1 MAGAW
6 AAEQVARDYLT
17 WGPEGPESAS
27 VQPASASTDRL
38 AWVEI
43 AVIRT
48 LGPATTDYVVA
59 ADTSLHGV
67 VYLELMLDRRATGQY
82 TLARYPAF
90 VAPPIS
96 PSTSG
101 DSEGVG
107 LPTVM
112 NVQLE
117 RVLVRGLGHFL
128 DADRVD
134 LAADMAAGVTVSPPP
149 IRLTL
154 NHIERLAVEPS
165 GTVLAT
171 LVATDAEGTAYTL
184 TYSVGLAF
192 SAGRWE
198 ITSING
204 DSSTASGPQT

>member
-1 MAGAW
+1 M
-6 AAEQVARDYLT
+6 
-17 WGPEGPESAS
+17 
-27 VQPASASTDRL
+27 
-38 AWVEI
+38 
-43 AVIRT
+43 RT
-48 LGPATTDYVVA
+48 VSPTTTDYVVA

-67 VYLELMLDRRATGQY
+67 VYLELILDHRATGQY
-82 TLARYPAF
+82 ALARYPAF
-90 VAPPIS
+90 VAPPTS
-96 PSTSG
+96 PTASVAGDGSTF
-101 DSEGVG
+101 
-107 LPTVM
+107 PTVT

-117 RVLVRGLGHFL
+117 RVLVRALGHFL

-134 LAADMAAGVTVSPPP
+134 LAADMAPGVPVSPPP

-154 NHIERLAVEPS
+154 DHIERLAVEPT

-171 LVATDAEGTAYTL
+171 LVAMDADGTAYTL

-204 DSSTASGPQT
+204 DPPAGSGPQT